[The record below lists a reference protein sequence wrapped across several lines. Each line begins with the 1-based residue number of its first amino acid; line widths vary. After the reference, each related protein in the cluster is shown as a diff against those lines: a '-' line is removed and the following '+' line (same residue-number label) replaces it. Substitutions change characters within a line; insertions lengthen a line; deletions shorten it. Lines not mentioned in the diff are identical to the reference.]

1 MMMVQPYFKELCDR
15 TRAFV
20 GLSAER
26 ERTLHELAPLLVPH
40 FGPMTNTFYTRLQEI
55 PRAAALIEGRLLEL
69 RRTHR
74 AAVAE
79 IFTASYDEAYT
90 ERLYRIGA
98 AHGNARMPIEFM
110 VGGMTIVGESL
121 IPVVSS
127 FFLDDIERQINA
139 LGALNAG
146 LGFALMVMQESYQ
159 IYGQAERREQ

>member
-1 MMMVQPYFKELCDR
+1 MTMVQPYFKELCDR

-26 ERTLHELAPLLVPH
+26 ERTLHELASRVLPH
-40 FGPMTNTFYTRLQEI
+40 LGPVTNNFYTRLQEI

-74 AAVAE
+74 AAIAE

-98 AHGNARMPIEFM
+98 AHGNAHMPIEFM

-121 IPVVSS
+121 IPIVSS
-127 FFLDDIERQINA
+127 FFLDDAEHQITA
-139 LGALNAG
+139 LGAVNAG

-159 IYGQAERREQ
+159 VYGHAEQREQ